1 MAVEAF
7 DHTGDLGVRI
17 SAPTRDEL
25 FAEAAAAL
33 TDVIADLGSVEA
45 RDTARLS
52 LTSPELELLLRDF
65 LSELLFRFDA
75 HGFLTRRADVAIDAS
90 RTPLALEA
98 RLHGEPLDPS
108 RHGVKVLVKAVTY
121 HGLKVEHG
129 GHGWRATVIFDI

>member
-7 DHTGDLGVRI
+7 DHTGDIGVRI
-17 SAPTRDEL
+17 SAATQEEL

-33 TDVIADLGSVEA
+33 TDSITDVATVEA
-45 RDTARLS
+45 RETLQLR
-52 LTSPELELLLRDF
+52 LTSPEMELLLLDW

-75 HGFLTRRADVAIDAS
+75 QGWLTRRAEVSIDT
-90 RTPLALEA
+90 RGTPLALDA

-121 HGLKVEHG
+121 HALRVEQVG
-129 GHGWRATVIFDI
+129 DLWQATVVFDI